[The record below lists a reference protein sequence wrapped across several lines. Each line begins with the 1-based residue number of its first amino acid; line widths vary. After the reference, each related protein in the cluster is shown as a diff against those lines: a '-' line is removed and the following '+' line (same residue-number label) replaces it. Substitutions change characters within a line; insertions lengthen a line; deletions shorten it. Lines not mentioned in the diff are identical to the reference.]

1 MIFDFLNACFVSN
14 LESDDEVIW
23 LLVDG
28 YFTLVVRW
36 QSLWY
41 IGCQKKT
48 LEEEKGKKHLPIRC
62 ARYICMYRILSY
74 LLTL

>member
-28 YFTLVVRW
+28 YFT
-36 QSLWY
+36 
-41 IGCQKKT
+41 
-48 LEEEKGKKHLPIRC
+48 
-62 ARYICMYRILSY
+62 
-74 LLTL
+74 

>member
-41 IGCQKKT
+41 IGCQEKA
-48 LEEEKGKKHLPIRC
+48 LEEEKGRSIFPSGVPVIYVC
-62 ARYICMYRILSY
+62 IVSCRIF
-74 LLTL
+74 